1 MSKLAV
7 IGLVAGGAAGAGAAV
22 VLTQKKS
29 EPPATVAPVI
39 ASQAVGIYT
48 ATVFTFSAQ
57 GTGFEAG
64 SLTYR
69 WEFGDGGT
77 SSEPAPTHVY
87 EAPGT
92 YAVVVTI
99 ADARQSARSQ
109 MSVTVIGLTGT
120 WVRASGRANTL
131 HLTQSGGTISGIGD
145 FIGFTPGTGA
155 ETAFTG
161 CEFAGS
167 VQRAVPVAV
176 SLILPGCRNPE
187 TGATLRPARITLT
200 VSPDGRTMDG
210 FLAQEGAADTPYSLI
225 RQ

>member
-1 MSKLAV
+1 
-7 IGLVAGGAAGAGAAV
+7 
-22 VLTQKKS
+22 
-29 EPPATVAPVI
+29 VAPVI